1 MGFVRA
7 VAHCVLNVIYAM
19 NAEQMASTYFAMN
32 VENVVFASAA
42 QCAMSVTVVRTV
54 SIFAV
59 NQVTTI
65 A

>member
-1 MGFVRA
+1 
-7 VAHCVLNVIYAM
+7 M

-32 VENVVFASAA
+32 VENVLLASAA
-42 QCAMSVTVVRTV
+42 QCAMSVTVVWPV

-59 NQVTTI
+59 KKVTTI